1 MSLLTLEALRYV
13 MPQARALADRFMVPL
28 DTTCDEFDI
37 STPERVAAFVAQ
49 IAHESGELHYVRELA
64 TGQEYEGRTDLGNT
78 QPGDGI
84 RFKGR
89 GLIQLTG
96 RLNYARAG
104 AALIL
109 PLVDHPELLE
119 EPVNASR
126 VSGWFWKTHGLNEL
140 ADAYDFVRITRIIN
154 GGTNGL
160 AQRQQ
165 YYERAKSALGLQ

>member
-1 MSLLTLEALRYV
+1 MAGMTLDLLRAAV
-13 MPQARALADRFMVPL
+13 GCSAALAERYAAPL
-28 DTTCDEFDI
+28 ADACRVFGIDT
-37 STPERVAAFVAQ
+37 PQRQAAFLAQ

-84 RFKGR
+84 KFKGR

-126 VSGWFWKTHGLNEL
+126 VSGWFWQTHGLNEL
-140 ADAYDFVRITRIIN
+140 ADAYDFVGCTRRIN